1 MNIYFKTLLSSLSGI
16 VLSLSAATGEED
28 RAEEQD
34 NLAESSL
41 DIVERLSKHQGN
53 KKAVK

>member
-1 MNIYFKTLLSSLSGI
+1 MNIYFKTLLYSLSGI

>member
-1 MNIYFKTLLSSLSGI
+1 MNIYFKTLLYSLSGI

-34 NLAESSL
+34 NLAESSR

>member
-1 MNIYFKTLLSSLSGI
+1 MNIYFKTLLYSLSGI

-41 DIVERLSKHQGN
+41 EIVERLSKHQGN